1 LEALGG
7 GAEGGPPTWAGFFK
21 EEEFGTV
28 FGADE
33 AGGDDLRVIEDE
45 EVFWGEEGGEVT
57 DGEIGEFACGAAE
70 EEESGGVAGVGG
82 GGSDSVVGDS
92 DGEELI

>member
-1 LEALGG
+1 MEALGG

-45 EVFWGEEGGEVT
+45 EVCGGEEGCEVANVEVG
-57 DGEIGEFACGAAE
+57 DFVIGAAK
-70 EEESGGVAGVGG
+70 EEESGGVAGVGW
-82 GGSDSVVGDS
+82 GGSDSIVR
-92 DGEELI
+92 DGEREEFL